1 MRRAGV
7 PSAGTAPQ
15 DVVSWAR
22 LGAVG
27 STELKIRGMRR
38 RPPSSY
44 MYRSD
49 AALEVRICDRTI
61 LATNSTRLDAALRH
75 AEAEREA
82 EVADVWREAERE
94 TLPGHLADQRYM
106 IVQEF
111 CCELSVLSSDVF

>member
-1 MRRAGV
+1 
-7 PSAGTAPQ
+7 
-15 DVVSWAR
+15 
-22 LGAVG
+22 
-27 STELKIRGMRR
+27 
-38 RPPSSY
+38 

-94 TLPGHLADQRYM
+94 TLP
-106 IVQEF
+106 
-111 CCELSVLSSDVF
+111 